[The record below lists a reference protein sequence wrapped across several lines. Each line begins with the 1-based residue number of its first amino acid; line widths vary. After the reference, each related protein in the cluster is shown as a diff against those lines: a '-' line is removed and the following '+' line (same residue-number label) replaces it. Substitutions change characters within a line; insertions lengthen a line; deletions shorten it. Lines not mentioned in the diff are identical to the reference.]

1 MSFTQ
6 NNPSKFT
13 FIHIPKNAGTAIK
26 RMMKADVRKNKHC
39 DIYECRELWGDE
51 LGFTFAVVRN
61 PWDRMVSYYNYMKKQ
76 NARVWKGVS
85 FEQFI
90 MSEDWLRVGKQQH
103 EYFDEVDMVLR
114 YENIEEDLK
123 TLFDK
128 MGFKPTK
135 LRVHNRSKWKG
146 HYSDF
151 YNDKT
156 KEEVYRR
163 CRVDID
169 KFGYTFEEN
178 KNDP

>member
-1 MSFTQ
+1 MSFTTDK
-6 NNPSKFT
+6 PSKFT

-26 RMMKADVRKNKHC
+26 RTMKVDVKKNKHC
-39 DIYECRELWGDE
+39 DIHECRELWGDD

-61 PWDRMVSYYNYMKKQ
+61 PWDRMVSYHNYMKKM
-76 NARVWKGVS
+76 NPRVWKEVS

-90 MSEDWLRVGKQQH
+90 MGDDWFRVDKQQH
-103 EYFDEVDMVLR
+103 EYFDELDMVLR
-114 YENIEEDLK
+114 YENLEKDAK

-128 MGFKPTK
+128 IGLRPTK
-135 LRVHNRSKWKG
+135 LKKQNASRWKG

-178 KNDP
+178 TNDT